1 MSEEAVEVAIYLTER
16 EVTEILTMDEAL
28 QAVEE
33 AFRAKAE
40 GAADHRVRERLRGDG
55 TVLSVMPAALPGSG
69 VMGLKTYASGAAG
82 SQFVVLLFDARSAEL
97 LAVIEADRLGQM
109 RTGAAS
115 GLATRLMARPE
126 ADQLAV
132 LGAGWQARSQI
143 EAVLAVRPI
152 RMVRVYSLSADRR
165 ERMAAEVRERYGVEA
180 AAEENA
186 EAAVRGADVV
196 VTATTS
202 VDPVLL
208 GRWLKPGAHVNAV
221 GSNRPDRA
229 EVDAEALERAA
240 VVAVDDLQQ
249 ARREAGDFLRAFGP
263 EGEGWGRVVELGE
276 ILAGRVAGRPSPDA
290 ITLFDSLGLG
300 LEDVATAARV
310 FRKATAMGAGRR
322 LD

>member
-1 MSEEAVEVAIYLTER
+1 MAIYLTER
-16 EVTEILTMDEAL
+16 DVTEILTMEDAL

-40 GAADHRVRERLRGDG
+40 GSADCRNRERLRGEG
-55 TVLSVMPAALPGSG
+55 TVLSVMPASLPASG
-69 VMGLKTYASGAAG
+69 VMGLKAYAGGAG
-82 SQFVVLLFDARSAEL
+82 GTQFVIVLFDARTAEL
-97 LAVIEADRLGQM
+97 LALIEADRLGQM

-143 EAVLAVRPI
+143 EAILAVRPI
-152 RMVRVYSLSADRR
+152 HMVRIYSPSGDRR
-165 ERMAAEVRERYGVEA
+165 ERLAAEVRERYGVEA

-196 VTATTS
+196 VTVTTAA
-202 VDPVLL
+202 DPVLL

-221 GSNRPDRA
+221 GSNRREHA

-240 VVAVDDLQQ
+240 VVAVDDRAQ
-249 ARREAGDFLRAFGP
+249 ARLEAGDFHRAFGE
-263 EGEGWGRVVELGE
+263 EGEGWSRVVELGE
-276 ILAGRVAGRPSPDA
+276 ILSGRLPGRPSPDA
-290 ITLFDSLGLG
+290 ITLFESLGLG
-300 LEDVATAARV
+300 VEDVATAARV
-310 FRKATAMGAGRR
+310 YRKAMALGAGRR

>member
-1 MSEEAVEVAIYLTER
+1 MAIYLTER
-16 EVTEILTMDEAL
+16 EVTEILTMEDAL

-40 GAADHRVRERLRGDG
+40 RRADHRSRERLRGDG
-55 TVLSVMPAALPGSG
+55 TVLSVMPASLPDGG
-69 VMGLKTYASGAAG
+69 VMGLKAYASGGGG

-97 LAVIEADRLGQM
+97 LAVLEADRLGQM

-132 LGAGWQARSQI
+132 LGAGWQARSQV

-152 RMVRVYSLSADRR
+152 RMVRIYSPSADRR
-165 ERMAAEVRERYGVEA
+165 ERMAAEVRERHGVEA
-180 AAEENA
+180 VAEESA

-196 VTATTS
+196 VTATTA

-221 GSNRPDRA
+221 GSNRADHA

-240 VVAVDDLQQ
+240 VVAVDDLEQ

-263 EGEGWGRVVELGE
+263 DGDGWKRVVELAD
-276 ILAGRVAGRPSPDA
+276 ILAGRASGRPSA
-290 ITLFDSLGLG
+290 EAVTLFESLGLG

-310 FRKATAMGAGRR
+310 YRKATALGAGRR